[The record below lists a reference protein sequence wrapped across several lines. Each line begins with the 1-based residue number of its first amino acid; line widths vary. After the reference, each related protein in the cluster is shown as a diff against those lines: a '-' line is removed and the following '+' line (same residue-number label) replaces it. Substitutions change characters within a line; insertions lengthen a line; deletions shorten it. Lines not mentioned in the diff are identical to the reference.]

1 MKKTGILQF
10 PGSNC
15 DRDVFKAVKN
25 FYPEFLPS
33 SQSIEIKNYRAF
45 IVPGGFSYGD
55 YLRAGALAAK
65 SPAMRDLIPAARKG
79 WPILG
84 ICNGFQVLCEAG
96 LLEGALLNNK
106 QGRFID
112 EWSDLQLENHN
123 SFWPVDSEI
132 KLPIAHGEGCYFIS
146 DEGLKSLKDNK
157 QIWIKYRNNPNGSL
171 ENIAGVMNKKGNVA
185 ALMPHPERAM
195 AKWMGGADGCSFF
208 EKLADFH

>member
-25 FYPEFLPS
+25 FQPEFLPG
-33 SQSIEIKNYRAF
+33 SQPIEIKNYRAF

-55 YLRAGALAAK
+55 YLRAGTLAAQ
-65 SPAMRDLIPAARKG
+65 SPAMMDLIPAARKG

-123 SFWPVDSEI
+123 SCWTVGSEI
-132 KLPIAHGEGCYFIS
+132 KLPVAHGEGCYFIS
-146 DEGLKSLKDNK
+146 DEGLKSLKDNA
-157 QIWIKYRNNPNGSL
+157 QIWIKYKDNPNGSL
-171 ENIAGVMNKKGNVA
+171 ENIAGIMNKKGNVA
-185 ALMPHPERAM
+185 ALMPHPERAV
-195 AKWMGGADGCSFF
+195 AEWMGGTDGCSFF
-208 EKLADFH
+208 KKLGEFS